1 MEDIEEYSE
10 THYKIQKQISDLL
23 VNLGG
28 GMNEIAILMSWGDT
42 QTESQILQ
50 MLIDTNDIHIQ
61 SKSI

>member
-1 MEDIEEYSE
+1 MEEIEEYSE

-50 MLIDTNDIHIQ
+50 MLIDTNDIYKQ
-61 SKSI
+61 SESI

>member
-1 MEDIEEYSE
+1 MEEIEEYSE

-50 MLIDTNDIHIQ
+50 MLIDTNDIYKQ

>member
-1 MEDIEEYSE
+1 MEEIEEYSE

-50 MLIDTNDIHIQ
+50 MLIDTNDIYIQ